1 MELIHAFDDP
11 MTIAG
16 QGTIGKEILDAEDNL
31 DAVLFQ

>member
-16 QGTIGKEILDAEDNL
+16 QGTIGIELEKQLRSTK
-31 DAVLFQ
+31 